1 MASNCTGSFRFIRN
15 NTEGLVPGTNMMADQ
30 LPVNTPI
37 SDGSRILG
45 KTYES
50 LFGAK
55 ISRADT
61 TGRHNRDHFGMH
73 YLSAREVGSCQRV
86 IITTLTLFQ

>member
-1 MASNCTGSFRFIRN
+1 MASNRAGNIRFIRN
-15 NTEGLVPGTNMMADQ
+15 AEGLVPGTNMMADQ

-45 KTYES
+45 KTYKS

-55 ISRADT
+55 ISRTDT
-61 TGRHNRDHFGMH
+61 TGRHNRDRFGMH
-73 YLSAREVGSCQRV
+73 YLSAREVGLRQWV
-86 IITTLTLFQ
+86 IITT